1 MSVIA
6 EVCGTFKF
14 CSLELSGIK
23 NSYFPS
29 RLVEPEG
36 GVSIVYFLC
45 LSPMNLLL
53 LYIWYT
59 YTYTHIYIVAC
70 LVAQTVKNLPTMQE
84 THVQSLG
91 WDPLEKGMATHSRIL
106 AWRIIPWTEES
117 GRLQSMGSWKSRA
130 DWATFT
136 HFTVVTGLM

>member
-23 NSYFPS
+23 KSYFPS

-45 LSPMNLLL
+45 LSPINLLL
-53 LYIWYT
+53 LIYMIYIHTHT
-59 YTYTHIYIVAC
+59 YIHTYMHIYIYIYSS
-70 LVAQTVKNLPTMQE
+70 LPGG
-84 THVQSLG
+84 SDG
-91 WDPLEKGMATHSRIL
+91 
-106 AWRIIPWTEES
+106 EES
-117 GRLQSMGSWKSRA
+117 AYNAGDPCSIPGSGSPGEGNGYPLQDSGLKNHPMDRGVWQATVHGVTVESR
-130 DWATFT
+130 
-136 HFTVVTGLM
+136 

>member
-14 CSLELSGIK
+14 CSLELSGI

-29 RLVEPEG
+29 RLVEPED

-53 LYIWYT
+53 LYI
-59 YTYTHIYIVAC
+59 
-70 LVAQTVKNLPTMQE
+70 
-84 THVQSLG
+84 
-91 WDPLEKGMATHSRIL
+91 
-106 AWRIIPWTEES
+106 
-117 GRLQSMGSWKSRA
+117 
-130 DWATFT
+130 
-136 HFTVVTGLM
+136 

>member
-23 NSYFPS
+23 KSYFPS

-45 LSPMNLLL
+45 LSPINLLL
-53 LYIWYT
+53 LIYMIYIHTHT
-59 YTYTHIYIVAC
+59 YIHTYMHIYIYIVAC
-70 LVAQTVKNLPTMQE
+70 LLAQTAKNLPTMQE

-91 WDPLEKGMATHSRIL
+91 RDPLEKGMATHSRIL
-106 AWRIIPWTEES
+106 A
-117 GRLQSMGSWKSRA
+117 
-130 DWATFT
+130 
-136 HFTVVTGLM
+136 